1 MAKINRPTPE
11 FDENPYLESFES
23 LTLDLGPA
31 ETVHHWA
38 KLPECDEFVGS
49 RRSKHT
55 VVAWGDAL
63 YIFGG
68 DNGKRMLNDL
78 LRFDLKDCSWGRV
91 VTTGSPPA
99 PRYHHSA
106 VVFANS
112 MFVFGGYT
120 GDIYSNSNL
129 RNKNDLFEY
138 RFNTG
143 QWLEWQLHGR
153 IPVARSAHGAV
164 VYKNNMW
171 IFAGYDGNARLN
183 DMWNICLSDPSPN
196 WHEVQQQG
204 KRPPTCC
211 NFPITVA
218 KDSMYVFS
226 GQSGAKITNDLFQ
239 FNFAE
244 RRWARIAT
252 EHLLRGTPP
261 PPSRRYGHTMVAHD
275 RHLYV
280 FGGAADNTLP
290 SDLFWY
296 DLETQTWD
304 IIQPTSDSQIPSG
317 RLFHDA
323 DVIGN
328 KMYIFGGTVD
338 NNIRSGELY
347 QFIFSSYPRC
357 TLNDDYGR
365 LLESG
370 QFCDTEFVFDGKSP
384 IKAHATIVAA
394 RSPYLRQKLLAL
406 KKGQEEDQASQP
418 DQDALRSFRVDIGS
432 IDILS
437 FKVVLW
443 FMYTDQIYPLIK
455 DEHGNATDVMRL
467 MMDVYSLALK
477 QISPRTVLNIIVNG
491 IEGRWFELVRLET
504 LCTQYIEA
512 SITTEN
518 VLVALECA
526 QELGLEFIKEYCMRF
541 IVREVNFNVI
551 IMSSE
556 FEALSKTLMV
566 EIIRR
571 RQLQLQYPLPE
582 PQTPPASKVPTL
594 LDDMNSLLRG
604 EVAAE
609 FQDVE
614 LLLNENPIKAHKAV
628 LAARSGYFEAMFR
641 SFSPQNNRVNVSI
654 GDMVPSPQSFNSL
667 LRYIYTG
674 DVSMPPEDSLYLFSA
689 PFYYAF
695 TNSRLQAVLAARS
708 GYFEAM
714 FRSFSPQNN
723 RVNVSIGDMV
733 PSPQSFNSLLRYIYT
748 GDVSMPPEDSL
759 YLFSAPFYYAFTNSR
774 LQAFCK
780 QNLEMN
786 VSVKNVIQILEAAHS
801 IGAMDMEHYALSI
814 IVQYFPKVA
823 RLQDFRRLSKEL
835 LLGILDAIADYMQS
849 GQQFDFV
856 PYHPQ
861 IENVDFKDHKDAS

>member
-1 MAKINRPTPE
+1 MMAKINRPTPE

-477 QISPRTVLNIIVNG
+477 
-491 IEGRWFELVRLET
+491 FELVRLET

-695 TNSRLQAVLAARS
+695 TNSRLQA
-708 GYFEAM
+708 
-714 FRSFSPQNN
+714 
-723 RVNVSIGDMV
+723 
-733 PSPQSFNSLLRYIYT
+733 
-748 GDVSMPPEDSL
+748 
-759 YLFSAPFYYAFTNSR
+759 
-774 LQAFCK
+774 FCK

>member
-23 LTLDLGPA
+23 LTLDFGPA

-55 VVAWGDAL
+55 LVAWGDAL
-63 YIFGG
+63 YVFGG

-78 LRFDLKDCSWGRV
+78 LRFDVKDCSWGRV

-112 MFVFGGYT
+112 MFIFGGYT

-183 DMWNICLSDPSPN
+183 DMWSICLSDPSPN

-204 KRPPTCC
+204 KKPPTCC

-218 KDSMYVFS
+218 KDCMYVFS

-239 FNFAE
+239 FSFAE
-244 RRWARIAT
+244 RKWTRIAT
-252 EHLLRGTPP
+252 QHLLKGTPQ
-261 PPSRRYGHTMVAHD
+261 PPSRRYGHTMVARD

-290 SDLFWY
+290 NDLFWY

-304 IIQPTSDSQIPSG
+304 INQPSSDSQIPSG

-347 QFIFSSYPRC
+347 QFTFSNYPRC
-357 TLNDDYGR
+357 TLHDDYGR
-365 LLESG
+365 LLDSG
-370 QFCDTEFVFDGKSP
+370 QFCDTEFVFVGKNP
-384 IKAHATIVAA
+384 ICAHAAIVAA
-394 RSPYLRQKLLAL
+394 RSPYIRQKLLPLL
-406 KKGQEEDQASQP
+406 KSHKEHEAGCSTGSSKQTSRYKVEIGD
-418 DQDALRSFRVDIGS
+418 VDV
-432 IDILS
+432 LS

-455 DEHGNATDVMRL
+455 DEHGTATEVMRL
-467 MMDVYSLALK
+467 MMDVYSLAL
-477 QISPRTVLNIIVNG
+477 Q
-491 IEGRWFELVRLET
+491 FQLVRLER

-512 SITTEN
+512 SITAEN

-526 QELGLEFIKEYCMRF
+526 EELGLEFIKEYCMRF
-541 IVREVNFNVI
+541 IVREVHFNVI

-556 FEALSKTLMV
+556 FEALAKSLMV

-571 RQLQLQYPLPE
+571 RQLQLQYPIPE
-582 PQTPPASKVPTL
+582 AQTPPATKASTL
-594 LDDMNSLLRG
+594 TEDMHALLRG
-604 EVAAE
+604 EIAIE
-609 FQDVE
+609 CQDIE
-614 LLLNENPIKAHKAV
+614 LHLNGKIIRAHKAI
-628 LAARSGYFEAMFR
+628 LAARSSYFEAMFR
-641 SFSPQNNRVNVSI
+641 SFNPENNRVNVSI
-654 GDMVPSPQSFNSL
+654 GDMVPSPQSFDSL
-667 LRYIYTG
+667 LRYLYFG
-674 DVSMPPEDSLYLFSA
+674 DVTMPPEDSLYLFSA
-689 PFYYAF
+689 PFYYGF
-695 TNSRLQAVLAARS
+695 TNSRLQA
-708 GYFEAM
+708 Y
-714 FRSFSPQNN
+714 
-723 RVNVSIGDMV
+723 
-733 PSPQSFNSLLRYIYT
+733 
-748 GDVSMPPEDSL
+748 
-759 YLFSAPFYYAFTNSR
+759 
-774 LQAFCK
+774 CK

-801 IGAMDMEHYALSI
+801 IDALDMERHALSI
-814 IVQYFPKVA
+814 IVQHFPKVA
-823 RLQDFRRLSKEL
+823 RLQDFRRLKKEL
-835 LLGILDAIADYMQS
+835 LLDILDAIAEYMQS
-849 GQQFDFV
+849 GQHYDLISFHQQV
-856 PYHPQ
+856 
-861 IENVDFKDHKDAS
+861 ENIDIKDQKDYR